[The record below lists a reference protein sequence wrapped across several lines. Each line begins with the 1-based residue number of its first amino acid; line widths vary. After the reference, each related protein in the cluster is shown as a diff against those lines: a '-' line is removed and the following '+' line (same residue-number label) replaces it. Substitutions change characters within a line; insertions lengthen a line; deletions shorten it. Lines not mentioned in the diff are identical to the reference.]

1 MIMLNNNKKVLIIA
15 HNSFSKVSNNGKT
28 LESIFGDF
36 SKKNIAQVFFSE
48 NEDPDFDFCDNYFKI
63 TDSDVLKNLIKGNHD
78 CGRQIKIKTEN
89 KDSKNIKKNQPSL
102 LFRLAKS
109 KSENLNF
116 FRDMLWQFNT
126 WKSPSFLRWIE
137 TFNPDVIFYVGGNF
151 GFSHK
156 IARFTSTHFKVPLVT
171 YFTDDY
177 LIHPINNNIFDAIQR
192 KRMKNFYSK
201 TIEQSSLCF
210 AIGTSMANDYTE
222 YFNKKFFPLMNSV
235 EKQDYLPYLNR
246 NNLTISYFGGL
257 HLERWKML
265 VRFAKLLPSGVLNV
279 YSISKPEEA
288 ILEQFT
294 KANIVYKGAVDGQN
308 LKNAILDSDLLLH
321 VESDDKFYR
330 SLTKLSVSTKIPEY
344 LISGRPI
351 IGFGPIEV
359 ASMKILEDN
368 NIGFAIDSKIDDS
381 NIKMNLENII
391 KDFDLRQKIGLMG
404 HEFAVQNFDNDKISK
419 EFKNKLEK
427 L

>member
-1 MIMLNNNKKVLIIA
+1 MLNSNKKVLIIA

-28 LESIFGDF
+28 LESMFGDF

-63 TDSDVLKNLIKGNHD
+63 TDSDVLKSLVKGNQD
-78 CGRQIKIKTEN
+78 CGRQIKVKPVNEN
-89 KDSKNIKKNQPSL
+89 FNDINKSRPSL

-109 KSENLNF
+109 KSDNLNF
-116 FRDMLWQFNT
+116 FRDMLWQFNS

-137 TFNPDVIFYVGGNF
+137 AFSPDVIFYVGGNF

-156 IARFTSTHFKVPLVT
+156 IARFSSTQFKVPLVT

-177 LIHPINNNIFDAIQR
+177 LIYPLNKNIFDAIQR
-192 KRMKNFYSK
+192 KRMKNFYFK
-201 TIEQSSLCF
+201 TVEQSSLCF
-210 AIGTSMANDYTE
+210 AIGTAMANDYTA

-235 EKQDYLPYLNR
+235 AKQEYVPYLNR

-265 VRFAKLLPSGVLNV
+265 VRFAKLLPSGVLNI
-279 YSISKPEEA
+279 YSIAKPEENV
-288 ILEQFT
+288 LEEFK
-294 KANIVYKGAVDGQN
+294 KANIFFKGAVEGQN

-321 VESDDKFYR
+321 VESDDKYYR

-368 NIGFAIDSKIDDS
+368 KIGFAIDSKMNDDT
-381 NIKMNLENII
+381 IKLNLERII
-391 KDFDLRQKIGLMG
+391 KDFNLREKIGKIG
-404 HEFAVQNFDNDKISK
+404 HEFAVQNFDIEKISK